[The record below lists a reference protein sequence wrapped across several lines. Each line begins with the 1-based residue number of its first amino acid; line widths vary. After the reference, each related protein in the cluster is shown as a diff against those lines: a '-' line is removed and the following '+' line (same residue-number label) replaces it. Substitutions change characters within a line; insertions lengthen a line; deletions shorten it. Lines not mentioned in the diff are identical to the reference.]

1 MKLLIAGCLLAVV
14 FSLQAKDDSIAYF
27 GELRYNHVS
36 LHVPIVGIIPYKEP
50 PKEKSHFQFR
60 YDDKKRI
67 VEIVNHT
74 FGRFRRHPLTHLGA
88 YRVSFDYGN
97 GQEIRR
103 YFDVKNRPMLNI
115 RGVHKEVFSVD
126 EFGFKTQLD
135 FYDVEGNA
143 KESLWH
149 ISRYQ
154 WKKQGIRVLES
165 RFNLVGEVQNLSPY
179 FAFKNTAIEYD
190 NNHRPYRTYHLN
202 SEAQV
207 TNSEF
212 GVAYYQ
218 DEYNDLGQHIKYSYF
233 DKNNKPAVNPF
244 GFSYATKRYDSMG
257 KLKNV
262 DRFDLND
269 QFMPRHAIAPVKPA
283 NSKDRENIRQVSLNY
298 IIALQSLNPEL
309 MANTLHKDL
318 AKSMVRIGPD
328 GKKTLRK
335 ISYQR
340 MLHNAKNWNKTGI
353 RFPPTMNNQ
362 VTIFDVYHN
371 MAAVKLTS
379 DNWVEYLHLIKIDGR
394 WQVKDLVWDHN
405 NI

>member
-1 MKLLIAGCLLAVV
+1 MKLLIAGCLLTVV

-36 LHVPIVGIIPYKEP
+36 LHVPIVGIMPYKES
-50 PKEKSHFQFR
+50 PKRKSHFQFR

-88 YRVSFDYGN
+88 YRVSIDYEN

-154 WKKQGIRVLES
+154 WRKQGNRVLES
-165 RFNLVGEVQNLSPY
+165 RFNLAGEAQNLSPY
-179 FAFKNTAIEYD
+179 FAFKNTAIEYAED
-190 NNHRPYRTYHLN
+190 HSPYRTYNLN
-202 SEAQV
+202 SETQV

-218 DEYNDLGQHIKYSYF
+218 DEYNGLGQHIKYSYF
-233 DKNNKPAVNPF
+233 DKNDKPAVNPF

-283 NSKDRENIRQVSLNY
+283 SSKDRENIRKVSLNY

-340 MLHNAKNWNKTGI
+340 MLHNAKNWNRTGT
-353 RFPPTMNNQ
+353 RFPPKLNNQ